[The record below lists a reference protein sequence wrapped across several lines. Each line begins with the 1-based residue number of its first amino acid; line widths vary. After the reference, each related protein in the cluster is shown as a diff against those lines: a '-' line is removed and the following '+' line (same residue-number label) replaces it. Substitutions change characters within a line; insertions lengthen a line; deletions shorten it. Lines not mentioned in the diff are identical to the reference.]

1 MKASAVVVLAVRT
14 FTGAEDDFFYPC
26 FLRVDLSIVIYVRY
40 RGLLDYLLEFLG
52 GLVDYRAIL
61 FLHFPTFSLY
71 KKCIFSLNAN
81 LAALSFNAELVVSEV
96 AWAMKTTAL
105 ILAGKA
111 KAIVCNVELTS
122 KGRQVVLVRPG
133 GSYLNH

>member
-1 MKASAVVVLAVRT
+1 MKASAIVVFAMRSLA
-14 FTGAEDDFFYPC
+14 GAKNDVFYPC
-26 FLRVDLSIVIYVRY
+26 FFRVDLSIVIYVRY
-40 RGLLDYLLEFLG
+40 RGLLGYLLEFLG
-52 GLVDYRAIL
+52 GLVNYRAFL
-61 FLHFPTFSLY
+61 FLHFPTFSLS
-71 KKCIFSLNAN
+71 KKCIFSPYAG
-81 LAALSFNAELVVSEV
+81 LAALSFDAELVISEV

-122 KGRQVVLVRPG
+122 KGRQVLVRPG